1 MFRAVRIC
9 AALLLACLGL
19 VLTTTA
25 PASAECTCKQGT
37 LEQQVERADA
47 IFIGSVDE
55 VGEEGTTFTY
65 DITASRAY
73 EGDPERSTQVVS
85 VGGRNAC
92 GLGALDVDPTVAY
105 VFFATGTAA
114 PYDADSCGGTTV
126 SNPTKIGKIE
136 AILGSGTAVE
146 PPPPP
151 EAVLTR
157 VEESAPAGLARS
169 AAPGA
174 AVALIGLLGLVV
186 VRRLARR

>member
-9 AALLLACLGL
+9 AVMLLASLGL

-25 PASAECTCKQGT
+25 PASADCTCKQGT

-47 IFIGSVDE
+47 IFIATIDA
-55 VGEEGTTFTY
+55 VGEEGNTFTY
-65 DITASRAY
+65 DVTASRAY
-73 EGDPERSTQVVS
+73 EGTPERSTQVVS

-92 GLGALDVDPTVAY
+92 GLGELESGGTY

-114 PYDADSCGGTTV
+114 PYDADSCGGTSV
-126 SNPTKIGKIE
+126 SNPTKVQKIE
-136 AILGSGTAVE
+136 KILGPGESVE

-151 EAVLTR
+151 KAVLTR

-174 AVALIGLLGLVV
+174 AAVLIGLLGLVV
-186 VRRLARR
+186 VRRLGR